1 MSLFLL
7 TLYQKSN
14 HPKTRLYNFRTYR
27 TLVQSYFDTTKMTQ
41 AKEGSAVTVSTDS
54 ITIDSS
60 EQLIPIESVQKIL
73 NRSRASVYR
82 YANTDPS
89 DLNPAFDSKCLNA
102 EIRNDKDAPLM
113 FHPNEVARFAQ
124 DVLGIKQVTIEV
136 AQPAETETHRLLNAV
151 LQELK
156 AVRILLEAQNQTK
169 D

>member
-1 MSLFLL
+1 
-7 TLYQKSN
+7 
-14 HPKTRLYNFRTYR
+14 
-27 TLVQSYFDTTKMTQ
+27 MTQ
-41 AKEGSAVTVSTDS
+41 NLSSSIPTMATDA
-54 ITIDSS
+54 ITIDSA

-82 YANTDPS
+82 YANTDPKE
-89 DLNPAFDSKCLNA
+89 LNPPFDAKCLNA

-136 AQPAETETHRLLNAV
+136 AQPEETETHRLLQAI

-156 AVRILLEAQNQTK
+156 TVRSLLESER
-169 D
+169 